1 MDADSYSVRS
11 QFRGLGWPRQ
21 AAWLLRE
28 NFVSRI
34 QRNSNAAVQ
43 MPGWPRP
50 EGVPVSAEEQGAGLQ
65 RSIQG
70 RSPDIGLRVPV
81 PRTNS
86 SVQEGKLTKL
96 PPW

>member
-11 QFRGLGWPRQ
+11 QFRGLGWPLQ

-65 RSIQG
+65 RSEEHPGKIPRH
-70 RSPDIGLRVPV
+70 RSKSASPQD
-81 PRTNS
+81 
-86 SVQEGKLTKL
+86 Q
-96 PPW
+96 